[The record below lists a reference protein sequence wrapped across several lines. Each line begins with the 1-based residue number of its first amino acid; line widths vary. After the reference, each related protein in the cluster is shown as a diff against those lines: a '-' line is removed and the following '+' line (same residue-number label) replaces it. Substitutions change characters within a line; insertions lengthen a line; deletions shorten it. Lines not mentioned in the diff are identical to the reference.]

1 MRVVFSRNLISILAI
16 LAMQSQFAQL
26 SKVHYIPPIAAHG
39 AADSNAFPRDQY
51 IYISTPSEK
60 NVNYTIAPMGEVAED
75 YISGV
80 VSNSIPAIHSIG
92 SGTTSF
98 AIANADFYAGRT
110 VNDKGYIITADAPI
124 FVAIRLR
131 ASSRS
136 GGSFPQ
142 AGALVSK
149 GLSALGTSF
158 RSGTFTSESP
168 GADNNSANYLNFIS
182 VMATE
187 DATQVTFDNLDKAL
201 DLMSIPSPP
210 GTGTFSLTVQ
220 LERGEIYLI
229 AAEAD
234 DALANRDGLIG
245 ISIESDRPIVVNTG
259 SANGSFHNGGGRDY
273 GIDQMVGADKI
284 GKEYVF
290 VKGNGENGWENV
302 LIVADQDNTDVF
314 LDDNLIPITN
324 LAKAGD
330 YYLIEGDVFSNVGS
344 ERTLYVSSSKNVFA
358 WQGTGTGSEANQGM
372 FFVPPLSC
380 QSQGEV
386 NNIPQIDYIGS
397 SLFSGFVTIV
407 TNQTA
412 SVTFSDANNTNKSAD
427 DSSFSGGVVVIGPE
441 SVQGADYKAYILQ
454 NLSGNV
460 SINSTDELYCSYFNQ
475 NGAATSGGFYSGFI
489 SAPETVL
496 ESPII
501 SGEKCLPNVQL
512 RASGL
517 DAYDSYKWFYDD
529 GNGYVDLGVSV
540 NPYTPLNPGAYKVE
554 AQITCDGVTTIAYSE
569 PSVVSN
575 CPPDFDGDGIN
586 DNIDLDLDNDGILNS
601 DESLGDYQLDI
612 ADLNNPLIVKT
623 ATDTTAGAYTVSV
636 VLASDSSIVQTTVG
650 EITSTLDSGGK
661 QNKIQ
666 WNFND
671 EVNFKL
677 IHSTNEN
684 HTALN
689 GAFFVISTSNPT
701 ESISLLNPNND
712 LLVDTNYDN
721 DYELGL
727 TLFSSNEIRFRFNS
741 SVTTSPRFSFLGEN
755 TQDLTL
761 THINESATS
770 TSVLKWSLILN
781 QNDLDTNGNGLPD
794 AYDLDSDSDGCSDV
808 IEAGFTDSDAV
819 PDGILGAS
827 PVTVSALGL
836 VAGYDGYAVPRDG
849 DLNGVYDFQE
859 VGIAALPSNIT
870 AQPSAQS
877 ICLGG
882 TAHFEVQTDLSNP
895 VFQWQIFDGS
905 DWIDLSD
912 DGTYSNTTSSILS
925 VTPADNS
932 LDNSDYRV
940 TVAAGSYLCDPVI
953 PSAAALNM
961 APPKVFS
968 LDPAVFSLS
977 ETDSPTSFN
986 ITLQEA
992 PASNVVLDIS
1002 NPDITEAVVS
1012 PTQVTFTPVDWNVPQ
1027 SIDITPK
1034 TDGLL
1039 DGDQMI
1045 YPLVSVN
1052 VALTQNCYTNAET
1065 KTVTLTV
1072 LDVNVPGFEI
1082 IVLDNISDEDGDE
1095 ASFSVKLLSKPSGSV
1110 TLELNSSDL
1119 TEGQLT
1125 ITHVQF
1131 SPTNWDTPQTIIVTG
1146 LPDPIPI
1153 KDGNIAYQIIT
1164 GNVSSTDADYNALD
1178 GTTVDNVD
1186 LINQDNS
1193 APGIEMNVVGGSAVT
1208 DENGASFVVQFNLLS
1223 QPSVGSDV
1231 SFGLAISG
1239 DAAEVS
1245 LSTTTMTIANADWNK
1260 PFNNQITITG
1270 LDDGIIDGNI
1280 FLVLETLDPTST
1292 DGVYDALREFDVA
1305 DLIFRNLDNDMPGFS
1320 LGAISNNLSEN
1331 ENIGSFTVVLDI
1343 EPNSDVFLNVAS
1355 NDTGEVAIDSS
1366 SQQLQF
1372 TPLNWNIPQ
1381 TVLVTGVDDTII
1393 DGDQFAQITVSIDN
1407 SSDPNFLG
1415 EPSQQLDVINV
1426 DNDLI
1431 QIIID
1436 PIDQL
1441 SGEDGS
1447 SGSFSVRLS
1456 ATPSAPVQISWASSN
1471 INEGTLSSSTITISP
1486 TLWDQPQVITVNGVD
1501 DLIPIN
1507 DGAVNYNI
1515 FVSNISTIDPH
1526 FGSIILASIAPL
1538 AMINQDNDFA
1548 GITLYLLED
1557 DDQTDEN
1564 GDQLKIAFSLN
1575 TKPLDDENVTL
1586 PVVLQGN
1593 IDEMALEQTEITIEN
1608 EYWDDPASNVLTLS
1622 GLDDFLLDG
1631 SQNVSFVTGNP
1642 QSVDTAYDQLDAA
1655 SVADLILVNLDND
1668 FPGILLSGGIR
1679 ALAPAESQ
1687 TVTTSYQLL
1696 SPLSETT
1703 TSTALF
1709 IQLNAQPNA
1718 EVILGFI
1725 VPDPT
1730 EVGLDKTFLTF
1741 TPENWDQP
1749 QTLTIVGVDDYLLDG
1764 DITTK
1769 VIISVDPST
1778 PDQDYLTA
1786 DYITLDLINQDNDVD
1801 LDNDGL
1807 PERFDNCPVD
1817 YNPGQEDFDG
1827 DGIGDSCDSDID
1839 GDGVTNN
1846 QETIDQTDPYDNCD
1860 FLDVSI
1866 SLIITTARDCDL
1878 DGVRDDID
1886 LDDDNDG
1893 ILDTDETQQDFDKN
1907 GKGNSRDLDSDG
1919 DGCYDTVEAGFEDP
1933 DQDGILG
1940 SSPVEVDA
1948 LGRVTSAI
1956 GYTTAADID
1965 NSGQSDYLEL
1975 PLSPTITLQTPLTLG
1990 IIPNQEMTLSI
2001 EMDNSEMFD
2010 IQWQI
2015 LQPSAMDWQDLQT
2028 SASFT
2033 GVHSKNLVLL
2043 NPQESWVDSKIR
2055 AAIRSKNYRCDPS
2068 NFTQET
2074 LLIYQS
2080 LSIPNAFSPDNDGQN
2095 ENWIIEGLGQFPN
2108 HELTIY
2114 SRWETLVLREAPY
2127 KNDWNGE
2134 LRASYSN
2141 SNEQNLPEGT
2151 YFYIL
2156 ELGNG
2161 QPPLKG
2167 FIYLK
2172 R

>member
-1 MRVVFSRNLISILAI
+1 MRVVFFRNLLSIFALLAI
-16 LAMQSQFAQL
+16 QSQFAQL

-39 AADSNAFPRDQY
+39 ASNSNAFPRDQY
-51 IYISTPSEK
+51 IYISTPSEN
-60 NVNYTIAPMGEVAED
+60 NVNYTIAPMGEVSEN

-98 AIANADFYAGRT
+98 AIANADFYSGRT

-124 FVAIRLR
+124 FVAIRMR

-158 RSGTFTSESP
+158 RSGTFTSENP
-168 GADNNSANYLNFIS
+168 GGDNDNANYLNFIS

-187 DATQVTFDNLDKAL
+187 DATQVIFDNLDKTL
-201 DLMSIPSPP
+201 DLMSITSPP
-210 GTGTFSLTVQ
+210 GTGTFSLTAQ
-220 LERGEIYLI
+220 LERGQIYLI

-245 ISIESDRPIVVNTG
+245 VSIESDRPIVVNTG

-284 GKEYVF
+284 GDEYVF
-290 VKGNGENGWENV
+290 VKGNGENGWENI
-302 LIVADQDNTDVF
+302 LIVADEDNTDVF
-314 LDDNLIPITN
+314 LDDNPIPITN

-330 YYLIEGDVFSNVGS
+330 YYLIEGDAFSNAGS
-344 ERTLYVSSSKNVFA
+344 ERTLYVSTSNNVFA

-427 DSSFSGGVVVIGPE
+427 DSSFSGGVLIIGPE
-441 SVQGADYKAYILQ
+441 SVQGSDYKAYILQ

-489 SAPETVL
+489 SAPETIL
-496 ESPII
+496 ESPVL

-512 RASGL
+512 RALGL
-517 DAYDSYKWFYDD
+517 DAYDSYKWLYDD
-529 GNGYVDLGVSV
+529 GNGYVDLGVSI
-540 NPYTPLNPGAYKVE
+540 NPYIPLNPGAYKIE
-554 AQITCDGVTTIAYSE
+554 AQITCDGVTTIAFSE

-586 DNIDLDLDNDGILNS
+586 DNIDLDLDNDGILNTV
-601 DESLGDYQLDI
+601 ESQGDYQLDI
-612 ADLNNPLIVKT
+612 ANPNNPLIVKT
-623 ATDTTAGAYTVSV
+623 ATNTIAGAYTVSIV
-636 VLASDSSIVQTTVG
+636 AASDSSIDQTAIG
-650 EITSTLDSGGK
+650 ELTSSLDSGGK
-661 QNKIQ
+661 QNTIE
-666 WNFND
+666 WDFND
-671 EVNFKL
+671 QVNFKL
-677 IHSTNEN
+677 IHSPNEN
-684 HTALN
+684 HTPLN
-689 GAFFVISTSNPT
+689 GAFFVISTSNPN

-741 SVTTSPRFSFLGEN
+741 SVTTSPTFSFLGEN
-755 TQDLTL
+755 MQNLTL
-761 THINESATS
+761 THINNAATT
-770 TSVLKWSLILN
+770 TSVLKWSLILH
-781 QNDLDTNGNGLPD
+781 QNDLDTNGNGIPD

-808 IEAGFTDSDAV
+808 IEAGYTDSDAV

-827 PVTVSALGL
+827 PVTVSATGL
-836 VAGYDGYAVPRDG
+836 VAGYDGYVEPRDG
-849 DLNGVYDFQE
+849 DTNGVYDFQE

-870 AQPSAQS
+870 AQPSAQI
-877 ICLGG
+877 ICLGD

-905 DWIDLSD
+905 DWVDLND
-912 DGTYSNTTSSILS
+912 DGTYSNTSSSILS

-932 LDNSDYRV
+932 LQNSDYRV
-940 TVAAGSYLCDPVI
+940 TVATGSYLCDPVI
-953 PSAAALNM
+953 PNAASLNM

-1002 NPDITEAVVS
+1002 NPDITEAIVS
-1012 PTQVTFTPVDWNVPQ
+1012 PIQVTFTATDWNVPQ
-1027 SIDITPK
+1027 SIDIIPK

-1045 YPLVSVN
+1045 YPIVSVN
-1052 VALTQNCYTNAET
+1052 VPLTQNCYTNAEA

-1072 LDVNVPGFEI
+1072 LDVNIPGFEI

-1095 ASFSVKLLSKPSGSV
+1095 ASFSVKLLSKPSGMVS
-1110 TLELNSSDL
+1110 LELTSSDL
-1119 TEGQLT
+1119 TEGQLA
-1125 ITHVQF
+1125 ISNVQF

-1164 GNVSSTDADYNALD
+1164 GNVSSIDTDYNALD
-1178 GTTVDNVD
+1178 GSTVDDVD

-1193 APGIEMNVVGGSAVT
+1193 APGIEINVVGGSAVT
-1208 DENGASFVVQFNLLS
+1208 DENGASFIVEFNLLS

-1231 SFGLAISG
+1231 SFGLVISG
-1239 DAAEVS
+1239 DAGEAS
-1245 LSTTTMTIANADWNK
+1245 LSTSSITIANADWNK
-1260 PFNNQITITG
+1260 PFNNQVTITG

-1292 DGVYDALREFDVA
+1292 DVVYDALREFDVA
-1305 DLIFRNLDNDMPGFS
+1305 DLIFRNLDNDMAGFS

-1331 ENIGSFTVVLDI
+1331 ENLGSFTVVLDI

-1355 NDTGEVAIDSS
+1355 NDIGEVVVDDGFE
-1366 SQQLQF
+1366 QLQF

-1381 TVLVTGVDDTII
+1381 TVLVAGVDDTII
-1393 DGDQFAQITVSIDN
+1393 DGDQLAQITVSVDN
-1407 SSDPNFLG
+1407 SSDPNFLA
-1415 EPSQQLDVINV
+1415 ELPQQLDLINI

-1447 SGSFSVRLS
+1447 SASFSVRLS

-1471 INEGTLSSSTITISP
+1471 INEGALFNPTIIISP
-1486 TLWDQPQVITVNGVD
+1486 ELWDQPQVITVNGVD
-1501 DLIPIN
+1501 DLIPVN

-1515 FVSNISTIDPH
+1515 FVSNITTTDPH
-1526 FGSIILASIAPL
+1526 FGSIIPASISPL

-1548 GITLYLLED
+1548 GIILYLLED
-1557 DDQTDEN
+1557 DDQTDES
-1564 GDQLKIAFSLN
+1564 GDQLKIAFSLK
-1575 TKPLDDENVTL
+1575 TKPIDDEEVTL
-1586 PVVLQGN
+1586 PVALQGN
-1593 IDEMALEQTEITIEN
+1593 IDEMALVETEITIQN
-1608 EYWDDPASNVLTLS
+1608 EYWDDPAQNVLTLS

-1631 SQNVSFVTGNP
+1631 SQNVSFITGDP
-1642 QSVDTAYDQLDAA
+1642 RSIDTAYDQLDAA

-1668 FPGILLSGGIR
+1668 FPGILLSGEII
-1679 ALAPAESQ
+1679 ALDSAESR
-1687 TVTTSYQLL
+1687 TVTTSYELL

-1703 TSTALF
+1703 TSTTLF

-1718 EVILGFI
+1718 EVIISFI

-1730 EVGLDKTFLTF
+1730 EVGLDKIFLTF

-1749 QTLTIVGVDDYLLDG
+1749 QAITLVGIDDYLLDG
-1764 DITTK
+1764 DISTK
-1769 VIISVDPST
+1769 VIFNVDPST
-1778 PDQDYLTA
+1778 TDPDYLTA
-1786 DYITLDLINQDNDVD
+1786 DYLTLDLINQDNDVD
-1801 LDNDGL
+1801 LDNDGI
-1807 PERFDNCPVD
+1807 PERFDNCPLD
-1817 YNPGQEDFDG
+1817 YNPEQEDFDG
-1827 DGIGDSCDSDID
+1827 DGIGDICDPDID
-1839 GDGVTNN
+1839 GDGVTND
-1846 QETIDQTDPYDNCD
+1846 QETIDQTDSYDNCD
-1860 FLDVSI
+1860 FLDASI

-1893 ILDTDETQQDFDKN
+1893 ILDTDETQEDFDQN
-1907 GKGNSRDLDSDG
+1907 GIGNSRDLDSDG
-1919 DGCYDTVEAGFEDP
+1919 DGCYDTTEAGFLDP

-1948 LGRVTSAI
+1948 LGKVTSAI
-1956 GYTTAADID
+1956 GYTPVADLD
-1965 NSGQSDYLEL
+1965 NSGQYDYLEL
-1975 PLSPTITLQTPLTLG
+1975 PFSPSITLQPPLKLAV
-1990 IIPNQEMTLSI
+1990 IPNQQSTLSFDL
-2001 EMDNSEMFD
+2001 DNSEMFE

-2015 LQPSAMDWQDLQT
+2015 LQASAMDWQDLET
-2028 SASFT
+2028 SDSFT
-2033 GVHSKNLVLL
+2033 GVNSKNLVLL
-2043 NPQESWVDSKIR
+2043 NLQESWVDSKIR
-2055 AAIRSKNYRCDPS
+2055 AAIRSKNYRCDFS
-2068 NFTQET
+2068 SSSQET

-2095 ENWIIEGLGQFPN
+2095 ENWVIEGLGQFPN
-2108 HELTIY
+2108 HELRVY
-2114 SRWETLVLREAPY
+2114 SRWENLVLREAPY
-2127 KNDWNGE
+2127 QNDWNGE
-2134 LRASYSN
+2134 LRASSSSLN
-2141 SNEQNLPEGT
+2141 DQNLPEGT

-2156 ELGNG
+2156 DLGNG
-2161 QPPLKG
+2161 QSPLKG